1 MKGIILAA
9 GRGSRM
15 GDMTDQRPKCLI
27 ELNEKSL
34 LDHQI
39 SAFKEA
45 GINNIAIV
53 TGYKREKLMSYGL
66 KEFYNSR
73 WQKTNMVSS
82 LLCGSE
88 WLQDSP
94 FIVSYSDIFYS
105 SSAIKLLKQSNY
117 DLTITYDP
125 NWLSLWEKR
134 FLNPLDDAET
144 FKLSSDCTTVTEIG
158 NKANSINEI
167 QGQYMGLIRFSA
179 RGWSHVMDI
188 VNNISI
194 DRLEKMFMTE
204 LLQQIISINQFS
216 IYGLKYSD
224 VWGEVDS
231 QKDLKVLR
239 ELINNQN

>member
-15 GDMTDQRPKCLI
+15 GDMTDKKPKCLI
-27 ELNEKSL
+27 EINEKSL

-39 SAFKEA
+39 SAFKEE
-45 GINNIAIV
+45 GINDIAIV
-53 TGYKREKLMSYGL
+53 TGYKREMLMSYGL

-82 LLCGSE
+82 LLCGNE

-105 SSAIKLLKQSNY
+105 PSAIKLLKQSN
-117 DLTITYDP
+117 DNLAITYDP

-134 FLNPLDDAET
+134 FSNPLDDAET
-144 FKLSSDCTTVTEIG
+144 FNLSSDRTTVTEIG

-167 QGQYMGLIRFSA
+167 QGQYMGLLYFSKKA
-179 RGWSHVMDI
+179 WYLVNKLLSQIDPSEKDI
-188 VNNISI
+188 MS
-194 DRLEKMFMTE
+194 MTE
-204 LLQQIISINQFS
+204 LLQNIINLTKLDVKAI
-216 IYGLKYSD
+216 KYLD
-224 VWGEVDS
+224 LWGEIDS
-231 QKDLKVLR
+231 MHDLRVTSKLF
-239 ELINNQN
+239 N